1 MRKPFSSQQMLRDEQ
16 VATIESVSFVIL
28 LIGFTAALL
37 FSAAPALAVPPPLG
51 PAATVQKSNTP
62 SFSIEVLR
70 RFVEG
75 FAQQVVDSTNASLAA
90 GGKSARVSRG
100 PVVAWSPR
108 RIATTFVDKPNQY
121 IVRAPFNLRIDVN
134 IPWAANRA
142 IYIPLDI
149 DVSCEGW
156 SRSTGQLRFVAVP
169 GPASIEGGN
178 FLEDIIGVRDLITS
192 RVRSAFTPPSSSEL
206 PFSGECSTIGV
217 SNEPSFEAIIWS
229 PRPSMRHLFS
239 KQRVEVTP
247 LTLLRLPAQTIDGQP
262 IGNTV
267 ETVSLLT
274 YANFHA
280 RETLPFNI
288 RANETV
294 TLNLPSMLLD
304 GEPTSS
310 LVVIGNVRDSLLRT
324 ASTAFDVST
333 QSIDYSPGMHTLQLS
348 TETWQNPR
356 PPLRKPLKVL
366 VPTYE
371 LTYFVSYTPPLLNTI
386 SVGSS
391 FVRAERIRAGAL
403 TP

>member
-1 MRKPFSSQQMLRDEQ
+1 MCKNYSARPLFANEH
-16 VATIESVSFVIL
+16 VAMFENISLSIL
-28 LIGFTAALL
+28 FMGFTAALL
-37 FSAAPALAVPPPLG
+37 LTASPTLAAPPPLG
-51 PAATVQKSNTP
+51 PAATLQKSNTP

-75 FAQQVVDSTNASLAA
+75 FAQQVVINTNTSLAA
-90 GGKSARVSRG
+90 AGKSARVSRG
-100 PVVAWSPR
+100 PVVAWSPH
-108 RIATTFVDKPNQY
+108 RIATTFVDQPNQY
-121 IVRAPFNLRIDVN
+121 IVRAPFNIRIDVD
-134 IPWAANRA
+134 IPWVANRV

-149 DVSCEGW
+149 EVSCEGW

-169 GPASIEGGN
+169 GPASIEGGSI
-178 FLEDIIGVRDLITS
+178 FEDIIGVRDVITS
-192 RVRSAFTPPSSSEL
+192 RVRSGFTPPSSSEL

-229 PRPSMRHLFS
+229 PRPSIRHLFS
-239 KQRVEVTP
+239 KQRIEVTP
-247 LTLLRLPAQTIDGQP
+247 LTLSRIPAQTIDGQP

-267 ETVSLLT
+267 ETISLLT

-280 RETLPFNI
+280 CETLPFNL
-288 RANETV
+288 RVNEQIA
-294 TLNLPSMLLD
+294 LNLPSILLD

-310 LVVIGNVRDSLLRT
+310 LVVIGNVRDALLRT
-324 ASTAFDVST
+324 ISTSFDVST

-356 PPLRKPLKVL
+356 PPLRKPLKVNI
-366 VPTYE
+366 PTYV
-371 LTYFVSYTPPLLNTI
+371 LTYYVSYTPPFLDTI

-391 FVRAERIRAGAL
+391 LVRAGRFGSGVL